1 MEKSAMEHQNRNPA
15 ETVSRDIA
23 AFVLIM
29 LAALAVLSFVWAGL
43 RISEIRAAVSIETS
57 SSSAALP

>member
-1 MEKSAMEHQNRNPA
+1 MENQNRPNEA
-15 ETVSRDIA
+15 VSRDIA

-43 RISEIRAAVSIETS
+43 CISEIKAAASIETS
-57 SSSAALP
+57 SSGETGVER

>member
-1 MEKSAMEHQNRNPA
+1 MENQNRPNEA
-15 ETVSRDIA
+15 VSRDIA

-43 RISEIRAAVSIETS
+43 RISEIKAAASIETS
-57 SSSAALP
+57 SSGAER

>member
-1 MEKSAMEHQNRNPA
+1 MENQNRPTEA
-15 ETVSRDIA
+15 VSRDIA

-43 RISEIRAAVSIETS
+43 RISEIKVAASIETS
-57 SSSAALP
+57 SSGEPGAER